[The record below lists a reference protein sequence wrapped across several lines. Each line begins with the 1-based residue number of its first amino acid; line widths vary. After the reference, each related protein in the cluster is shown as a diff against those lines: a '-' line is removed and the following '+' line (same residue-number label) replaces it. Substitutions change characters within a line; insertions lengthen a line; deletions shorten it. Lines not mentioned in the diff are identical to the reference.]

1 MSTRLGKMPMSGPK
15 SSGANKRGYRS
26 CCCCVNWGGGVD
38 VVAAA
43 VHGTAAEAIAA
54 AALDEDHHL
63 LDDVSLGPVVV
74 IVVVVALAAAW
85 ATAAR
90 WTLVDTIGE
99 GTRRRRIMP
108 ECDVTVLLAERIVI
122 STGRSIKWRSVV
134 HSSDLLLVQYVVV
147 QSQPYPLPITL
158 SSTSSRSSVKCAN
171 KDVITEFKIWKHQ
184 VMRRYYDSQ
193 IPVRHTDMHE
203 LNSIEVDCD
212 PMMSMHVPLAGLEMA
227 GLEKRWHVA
236 KKAALD
242 LLYRANIHRCCSSNL
257 DKRFY

>member
-1 MSTRLGKMPMSGPK
+1 MSGPK

-43 VHGTAAEAIAA
+43 AVNGTAVEAIAA
-54 AALDEDHHL
+54 VAALDEDHHL

-74 IVVVVALAAAW
+74 LVVVVVLAAAW

-99 GTRRRRIMP
+99 GTKRRRIMP
-108 ECDVTVLLAERIVI
+108 VYDITVLLAERIVI

-184 VMRRYYDSQ
+184 VMRRYHDSQ
-193 IPVRHTDMHE
+193 IPVRHKQFIRIYINS
-203 LNSIEVDCD
+203 NSIEVECD
-212 PMMSMHVPLAGLEMA
+212 PMTDARSVGRAREMA